1 MKLSFWR
8 KTAAVLM
15 AALLALSTPVLA
27 LSETLEAAAT
37 AEPTAAPAATVTPV
51 VTEAPVETEATT
63 APEATTV
70 PEATEAAET
79 PVPETINASQ
89 DAPAKAAPIELLPVD
104 GDFSINA
111 KKPSKLQKTTVDK
124 MQIRAYAMGSEK
136 YGSEMQSCSPSVK
149 AKGVSYEI
157 GAVEGSAEEGWYTT
171 VTFHFRS
178 GDAFELK
185 ARDNFNTLYPWS
197 DKLNGDWSYHFT
209 EEWPADQVLT
219 LYRVNNKWCVKS
231 KDGSYSDNLTSNINN
246 YIHIYLAVPAATE
259 YTVTY
264 TDGVNGAAFADQT
277 YTVKEG
283 DATPAFVGEPT
294 RKGYAFTGWQ
304 PEVAATVTANATYT
318 AQWIAEPA
326 VPSGTNSLKA
336 LFKFHCTTI
345 PEEHV
350 DQTYN
355 WFGSFVKYNGDMAW
369 DENRGVFTAT
379 AKIDTVQALLFYGVK
394 SPEKVWGHKHYHTDA
409 NGKDV
414 RTATI
419 NLVWD
424 PNADGL
430 NAAGTQT
437 HGLWLPD
444 GEQLVN
450 VWCYTAPAAPDLS
463 KISTKV
469 LRVEESESARNN
481 TIYSVKNLIPGTY
494 TLTELTKDAN
504 GTFWCD
510 LTITD
515 LAPYVAAFQSKYS
528 PDKSKVYELDTE
540 KNLATYSYKLA
551 YKATDTVVDYKQ
563 DGSGWT
569 VDASSWNNNR
579 EQWNGKYLYVTAAGF
594 SSVTYTDGVDGSIF
608 ADQVYAKVKNGTA
621 THAFNGD
628 LTREGYVFTGW
639 DPEVAQTVNGDAT
652 YTAKWGEDKNGNGFP
667 DDLEDKFIV
676 TYTDGVNGEAF
687 EDQVYSDLLS
697 GLDTPAFNGTPARK
711 DYVFMGWNPAVT
723 DKVSESVIYTA
734 QWELDENSNGI
745 PDKEEERYS
754 VTYTD
759 GVSGEAF
766 EDQVYSDLLEGL
778 NTPAFNGTPERKG
791 YVFAGWQPEVAK
803 TVSGNATYT
812 AKWDEDKN
820 NNGKPDKDEKTY
832 TVIYTDGVADEE
844 VFADQKTE
852 GLLEGLDTPAFNGT
866 PERKGYVFAGWKP
879 EVAKTVSGNATY
891 TALWT
896 ADKNGNGVPDD
907 QEEHFTV
914 TYTDGAKKHTVF
926 ADQVFTGLVKGE
938 ATPSFDGK
946 PTRKGYKFLGWKPEV
961 EQTVSGNATYTAKW
975 AKIEAA
981 DEDEVPKTGDTTASS
996 MATMLMSLACM
1007 GLAVMLLLARSKAQK
1022 NR

>member
-79 PVPETINASQ
+79 PVPETTNASQ
-89 DAPAKAAPIELLPVD
+89 EVPAKAAPIELLPID
-104 GDFSINA
+104 GDVSINA
-111 KKPSKLQKTTVDK
+111 KKPSKLQKTIVDK
-124 MQIRAYAMGSEK
+124 MEIRAYAMGSEK
-136 YGSEMQSCSPSVK
+136 YGSEMSSCSPSVK

-231 KDGSYSDNLTSNINN
+231 KDGSYSSNISSNIAN
-246 YIHIYLAVPAATE
+246 YIHIYLAVPAAAE

-264 TDGVNGAAFADQT
+264 TDGANGAVFADQT

-283 DATPAFVGEPT
+283 DPTPAFVGKPT
-294 RKGYAFTGWQ
+294 REGYAFTGWK

-318 AQWIAEPA
+318 AQWEKAIPEYTVTYTDGAEGEAFVDQNYTVKEGSATPA
-326 VPSGTNSLKA
+326 FVGKPTRENYTFTGWEPEVAETVTADVTYTAQWKLAQPATPSGSNSIKE
-336 LFKFHCTTI
+336 LFKFHCVTT
-345 PEEHV
+345 PDEHA
-350 DQTYN
+350 DQIYN

-369 DENRGVFTAT
+369 DETRGVYTAT
-379 AKIDTVQALLFYGVK
+379 AKITNVQTMLSSGVK
-394 SPEKVWGHKHYHTDA
+394 SPEKVWGCTHYHTDA
-409 NGKDV
+409 DGKKV
-414 RTATI
+414 MTATI
-419 NLVWD
+419 KLVWD

-450 VWCYTAPAAPDLS
+450 VWHATQPSAPTIAGLTPRS
-463 KISTKV
+463 MGSTV
-469 LRVEESESARNN
+469 AIRVKDSNGKLNDVVTYFRTLPYCPA
-481 TIYSVKNLIPGTY
+481 GTY
-494 TLTELTKDAN
+494 AFGPMTKDEN
-504 GTFWCD
+504 GVFWCD
-510 LTITD
+510 LTI
-515 LAPYVAAFQSKYS
+515 SN
-528 PDKSKVYELDTE
+528 LDYFVSDF
-540 KNLATYSYKLA
+540 NGRNNVSYKIDTA
-551 YKATDTVVDYKQ
+551 KTTTTFVYKLKYVGDKVNYKQ
-563 DGSGWT
+563 DGTGWT
-569 VDASSWNNNR
+569 VDSSSWT
-579 EQWNGKYLYVTAAGF
+579 NGETQKISKILYVAKPCTI
-594 SSVTYTDGVDGSIF
+594 TYTDGVNGTAF
-608 ADQVYAKVKNGTA
+608 ADQVYTDVLEGSA
-621 THAFNGD
+621 TPAFVGKP
-628 LTREGYVFTGW
+628 TREGYVFTGW
-639 DPEVAQTVNGDAT
+639 DPEVAATVNGDAT

-676 TYTDGVNGEAF
+676 TYTDGV
-687 EDQVYSDLLS
+687 
-697 GLDTPAFNGTPARK
+697 
-711 DYVFMGWNPAVT
+711 
-723 DKVSESVIYTA
+723 
-734 QWELDENSNGI
+734 
-745 PDKEEERYS
+745 
-754 VTYTD
+754 
-759 GVSGEAF
+759 SGEAF

-778 NTPAFNGTPERKG
+778 NTPEFNGTPERKG
-791 YVFAGWQPEVAK
+791 YVFAGWQ
-803 TVSGNATYT
+803 
-812 AKWDEDKN
+812 
-820 NNGKPDKDEKTY
+820 
-832 TVIYTDGVADEE
+832 
-844 VFADQKTE
+844 
-852 GLLEGLDTPAFNGT
+852 
-866 PERKGYVFAGWKP
+866 P

-961 EQTVSGNATYTAKW
+961 EQTVSGNATYTAQW

-981 DEDEVPKTGDTTASS
+981 DEDEVPKTGDTAASS
-996 MATMLMSLACM
+996 MATMLTSLACM

>member
-79 PVPETINASQ
+79 PVPETTNASQ
-89 DAPAKAAPIELLPVD
+89 EVPAKAAPIELLPID
-104 GDFSINA
+104 GDVSINA
-111 KKPSKLQKTTVDK
+111 KKPSKLQKTIVDK
-124 MQIRAYAMGSEK
+124 MEIRAYAMGSEK
-136 YGSEMQSCSPSVK
+136 YGSEMSSCSPSVK

-231 KDGSYSDNLTSNINN
+231 KDGSYSSNISSNIAN
-246 YIHIYLAVPAATE
+246 YIHIYLAVPAAAE

-264 TDGVNGAAFADQT
+264 TDGANGAVFADQT

-283 DATPAFVGEPT
+283 DPTPAFVGKPT
-294 RKGYAFTGWQ
+294 REGYAFTGWK

-318 AQWIAEPA
+318 AQWE
-326 VPSGTNSLKA
+326 KA
-336 LFKFHCTTI
+336 I
-345 PEEHV
+345 PEYTVTYTDGAEGEAFV
-350 DQTYN
+350 DQNYTVKEGSATPAFVGKPTRENYTFTGWEPEVAETVTADVTY
-355 WFGSFVKYNGDMAW
+355 
-369 DENRGVFTAT
+369 TAQWTPST
-379 AKIDTVQALLFYGVK
+379 AKKPSKNITANDVKGMKFRAFAEGTEVLLGTMMDCQPSK
-394 SPEKVWGHKHYHTDA
+394 AT
-409 NGKDV
+409 GKDV
-414 RTATI
+414 SYTI
-419 NLVWD
+419 NQIEGNDV
-424 PNADGL
+424 DGYTTSVTFHFVSGDKFEI
-430 NAAGTQT
+430 AAREVFNTDR
-437 HGLWLPD
+437 H
-444 GEQLVN
+444 
-450 VWCYTAPAAPDLS
+450 YTAITGWDNWIGNWTYNFTAERPADQ
-463 KISTKV
+463 
-469 LRVEESESARNN
+469 
-481 TIYSVKNLIPGTY
+481 
-494 TLTELTKDAN
+494 TLTLY
-504 GTFWCD
+504 WV
-510 LTITD
+510 
-515 LAPYVAAFQSKYS
+515 VAS
-528 PDKSKVYELDTE
+528 
-540 KNLATYSYKLA
+540 
-551 YKATDTVVDYKQ
+551 
-563 DGSGWT
+563 
-569 VDASSWNNNR
+569 
-579 EQWNGKYLYVTAAGF
+579 NGKGSWKIKSTTPKFGEWSPNLTTSVANHIKVNLKLERT
-594 SSVTYTDGVDGSIF
+594 VTYTDGVNGAAFANQTYTVRNGS
-608 ADQVYAKVKNGTA
+608 A
-621 THAFNGD
+621 TPAFQGST
-628 LTREGYVFTGW
+628 TRGGYVFTGW

-711 DYVFMGWNPAVT
+711 GYVFMGWNPAVT

-745 PDKEEERYS
+745 PDKEEEHYS

-778 NTPAFNGTPERKG
+778 NTPEFNGTPERKG
-791 YVFAGWQPEVAK
+791 YVFAGWEPEVAK

-812 AKWDEDKN
+812 AKWD
-820 NNGKPDKDEKTY
+820 
-832 TVIYTDGVADEE
+832 
-844 VFADQKTE
+844 
-852 GLLEGLDTPAFNGT
+852 
-866 PERKGYVFAGWKP
+866 
-879 EVAKTVSGNATY
+879 
-891 TALWT
+891 
-896 ADKNGNGVPDD
+896 
-907 QEEHFTV
+907 
-914 TYTDGAKKHTVF
+914 
-926 ADQVFTGLVKGE
+926 
-938 ATPSFDGK
+938 
-946 PTRKGYKFLGWKPEV
+946 
-961 EQTVSGNATYTAKW
+961 
-975 AKIEAA
+975 
-981 DEDEVPKTGDTTASS
+981 
-996 MATMLMSLACM
+996 
-1007 GLAVMLLLARSKAQK
+1007 
-1022 NR
+1022 

>member
-63 APEATTV
+63 APEATET
-70 PEATEAAET
+70 AET
-79 PVPETINASQ
+79 PVPETTNVSQ
-89 DAPAKAAPIELLPVD
+89 EAPAKAAPIELLPVD
-104 GDFSINA
+104 GDVSINA
-111 KKPSKLQKTTVDK
+111 KKPSKLQKTAVDK

-149 AKGVSYEI
+149 AKGVLYEI
-157 GAVEGSAEEGWYTT
+157 GTVEGSAEEGWYTT

-178 GDAFELK
+178 GDAFERK
-185 ARDNFNTLYPWS
+185 ARDNFNTLYSWS
-197 DKLNGDWSYHFT
+197 DKLNGDWAYHFT
-209 EEWPADQVLT
+209 DEHPADQVLT
-219 LYRVNNKWCVKS
+219 FGWVNNSWKAKYP
-231 KDGSYSDNLTSNINN
+231 DGHYSNNIISETAN
-246 YIHIYLAVPAATE
+246 IIYVYLSLPAAAE

-264 TDGVNGAAFADQT
+264 TDGANGAVFADQS

-283 DATPAFVGEPT
+283 DPTPAFVGKPT
-294 RKGYAFTGWQ
+294 REGYAFTGWQ
-304 PEVAATVTANATYT
+304 PEVAATVTDNATYT
-318 AQWIAEPA
+318 AQWIAEPD
-326 VPSGTNSLKA
+326 VPSGSNSIKE
-336 LFKFHCTTI
+336 LFKFHCVTT
-345 PEEHV
+345 PDEHA

-355 WFGSFVKYNGDMAW
+355 WFGSFVKYNGDMTW
-369 DENRGVFTAT
+369 DETRSVYTAT
-379 AKIDTVQALLFYGVK
+379 AKITNVQTMLSSGVN
-394 SPEKVWGHKHYHTDA
+394 SPEKVWKHKHYHTDA
-409 NGKDV
+409 TGKDV

-444 GEQLVN
+444 GAQLVN
-450 VWCYTAPAAPDLS
+450 VWHATQPSAP
-463 KISTKV
+463 T
-469 LRVEESESARNN
+469 
-481 TIYSVKNLIPGTY
+481 IPGLTPRSMGSTVAIRVKDSNGKLHDVVTY
-494 TLTELTKDAN
+494 FRTLPYCPAGTYAFGPMTKDEN
-504 GTFWCD
+504 GDFWCD
-510 LTITD
+510 LTI
-515 LAPYVAAFQSKYS
+515 SN
-528 PDKSKVYELDTE
+528 LDYFVSDFNG
-540 KNLATYSYKLA
+540 KNNVSYKIDTA
-551 YKATDTVVDYKQ
+551 KTTTTFVYKLKYVGDKVNYKQ
-563 DGSGWT
+563 DGTGWT
-569 VDASSWNNNR
+569 VDSSSWT
-579 EQWNGKYLYVTAAGF
+579 NGETQKISKILYVAKPCTI
-594 SSVTYTDGVDGSIF
+594 TYTDGVNGTAF
-608 ADQVYAKVKNGTA
+608 ADQVYTDVLEGSA
-621 THAFNGD
+621 TPAFNGAP
-628 LTREGYVFTGW
+628 TREGYVFTGW

-652 YTAKWGEDKNGNGFP
+652 YTAKWGEDKNGNGLP

-676 TYTDGVNGEAF
+676 TYTDGVSGEAF

-697 GLDTPAFNGTPARK
+697 GLDTPAFQGDTPARK
-711 DYVFMGWNPAVT
+711 GYVFMGWNPAVT
-723 DKVSESVIYTA
+723 DKVTESVIYTA

-778 NTPAFNGTPERKG
+778 NTPEFNGTPERKG

-866 PERKGYVFAGWKP
+866 PERKGYVFAGWQP

-914 TYTDGAKKHTVF
+914 TYTDGTKKHTVF

-981 DEDEVPKTGDTTASS
+981 DEDEVPKTGDTAANS
-996 MATMLMSLACM
+996 MATMLTSLACM
-1007 GLAVMLLLARSKAQK
+1007 GLAVMLLLARSKARK